1 MRTRFLLVRF
11 HVEHLKSRSNRKQ
24 ILEALDSLPSTV
36 DKMYDQAISRIKDE
50 HRQLAY
56 RVLSWVLYSNR
67 PLTMVELQHALAFQ
81 GESAEIDPNVLDDG
95 VFILSIC
102 CGLVILEQQSEY
114 FASTSDSLEP
124 NEVLTFARESP

>member
-1 MRTRFLLVRF
+1 M
-11 HVEHLKSRSNRKQ
+11 EHLKSRSNRQQ
-24 ILEALDSLPSTV
+24 ILLALESLPSTV
-36 DKMYDQAISRIKDE
+36 DKMYDQAMQRIQEDY
-50 HRQLAY
+50 RDLAY

-102 CGLVILEQQSEY
+102 CGLVILEQQSQY
-114 FASTSDSLEP
+114 FASTSSSLEP
-124 NEVLTFARESP
+124 NQVLTFARESP